1 MAQCRSCTAEVAPG
15 TRWCGVCR
23 ANVLDQAVG
32 RLASPGKRLGAY
44 VLDLFVPAVA
54 LLLILGVAGAA
65 AAAGGGESGTAGGV
79 LLGMA
84 LILGYIVWAFVL
96 FAKGMTPGKRLLG
109 MRVIKEDG
117 SNAGFFRMFI
127 REWIGKAISGLIFSL
142 GFLWILFDR
151 DKQGWHDKLMSTYVV
166 E

>member
-1 MAQCRSCTAEVAPG
+1 MANCPSCSAEVAPG
-15 TRWCGVCR
+15 TRWCGICR
-23 ANVLDQAVG
+23 RNVLNQGIG

-44 VLDLFVPAVA
+44 LLDSLVP
-54 LLLILGVAGAA
+54 LIAFFSIFS
-65 AAAGGGESGTAGGV
+65 AAGVGIVTGTDVGAGVGV
-79 LLGMA
+79 LLSILLLMA
-84 LILGYIVWAFVL
+84 YVIWAFKL
-96 FAKGMTPGKRLLG
+96 FAKGMTPGKKLLG

-117 SNAGFFRMFI
+117 TSAGFFTMLI
-127 REWIGKAISGLIFSL
+127 REWIGKAISGLILSL